1 MSMHFENGR
10 WEGVGRHKQNR
21 ESNGEKQE
29 RGERQKGRRTTGNE
43 GVTSAAFHAILGQS
57 EKTGKATWWAQNRI
71 LLKMSS
77 SVK

>member
-1 MSMHFENGR
+1 MWGGISKTE
-10 WEGVGRHKQNR
+10 KAT
-21 ESNGEKQE
+21 GEKQE
-29 RGERQKGRRTTGNE
+29 RGERQKGLRTTGNE

-77 SVK
+77 NVK

>member
-1 MSMHFENGR
+1 MGDGR
-10 WEGVGRHKQNR
+10 GWGGISKTEKAT
-21 ESNGEKQE
+21 GEKQE

-77 SVK
+77 NVK